1 LESRKGEKE
10 IMSKVL
16 TNEVINAI
24 GKLDA
29 IGDELKGYI
38 FEREEV
44 IGLIKLALITKRNL
58 FFLGET
64 GQAKTY
70 AVKEF
75 VKRITGANYMELLM
89 NKMMDKDEIYGRLD
103 IPELVKGNQKVIT
116 DGKLPDADIAFL
128 DEIFKSNEIVLN
140 TLLKSLNFEDINLE
154 GNIVPSR
161 HLAIFSASNELP
173 NFKKEEDK
181 ILYPLYNR
189 LHLKVITKYIEQ
201 KDNFKKAIQ
210 MKRAR
215 AAQKIQHT
223 ISLDEIKMLNEK
235 VWEVEVPEEIDELVW
250 EISKEIERK
259 LSRPVSDRKLIETS
273 VILQGYALLQKRD
286 KVEPT
291 DIKILEYYFW
301 EFADEIPV
309 IKEIIKRYCENPLK
323 DKAMALKALA
333 VEQLQD
339 AYKVAESGDDKA
351 KNRAFTKAEKE
362 FFQIHTGLE
371 QLKNEAKTVEDNKMV
386 EEMLKQFEDMYKELN
401 EKFGYTY
408 TSIAEM
414 KKRQGY

>member
-1 LESRKGEKE
+1 
-10 IMSKVL
+10 
-16 TNEVINAI
+16 
-24 GKLDA
+24 
-29 IGDELKGYI
+29 
-38 FEREEV
+38 
-44 IGLIKLALITKRNL
+44 
-58 FFLGET
+58 
-64 GQAKTY
+64 
-70 AVKEF
+70 
-75 VKRITGANYMELLM
+75 
-89 NKMMDKDEIYGRLD
+89 
-103 IPELVKGNQKVIT
+103 
-116 DGKLPDADIAFL
+116 
-128 DEIFKSNEIVLN
+128 
-140 TLLKSLNFEDINLE
+140 
-154 GNIVPSR
+154 
-161 HLAIFSASNELP
+161 
-173 NFKKEEDK
+173 
-181 ILYPLYNR
+181 
-189 LHLKVITKYIEQ
+189 
-201 KDNFKKAIQ
+201 